1 MAAYADFD
9 FEDDE
14 SDILYENITQTKDN
28 DNLLKQSFFS
38 DRFELG

>member
-1 MAAYADFD
+1 MATCADFD

-28 DNLLKQSFFS
+28 DNLLEQSFFS
-38 DRFELG
+38 D